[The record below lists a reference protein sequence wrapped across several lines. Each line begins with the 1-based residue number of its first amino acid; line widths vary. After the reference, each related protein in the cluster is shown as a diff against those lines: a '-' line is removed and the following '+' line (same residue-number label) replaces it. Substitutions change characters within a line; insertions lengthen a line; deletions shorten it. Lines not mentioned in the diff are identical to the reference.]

1 MQSMSGSQK
10 KRLAM
15 VLMVLVAF
23 AGTLIGPDLHAGLD
37 CDANWAHWDCAEE
50 DPEAAC
56 DSECDSQARSLCNST
71 YGANCV
77 QGAYPHQS
85 GLVTINGQ
93 CKCRCIAA
101 CDVPPCV
108 DGCSNC
114 GLQDGE
120 ECP

>member
-1 MQSMSGSQK
+1 ML
-10 KRLAM
+10 RRHLATAAFF
-15 VLMVLVAF
+15 LVAF
-23 AGTLIGPDLHAGLD
+23 AMFSINPSIHAGLD
-37 CDANWAHWDCAEE
+37 CDAKWAYWDCAEE
-50 DPEAAC
+50 DADTAC
-56 DSECDSQARSLCNST
+56 HNECNSRARELCNNT

-77 QGAYPHQS
+77 EGAYPHQD
-85 GLVTINGQ
+85 GIVTINGE
-93 CKCRCIAA
+93 CKCLCIAG